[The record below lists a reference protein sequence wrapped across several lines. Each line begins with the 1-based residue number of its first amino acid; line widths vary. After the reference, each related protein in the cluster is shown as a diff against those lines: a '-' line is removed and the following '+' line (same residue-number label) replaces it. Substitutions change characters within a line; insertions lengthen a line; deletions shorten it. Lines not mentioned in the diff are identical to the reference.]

1 MSRKNDFNTIL
12 QEDASNFTT
21 KIDSADAAT
30 TYIGKA
36 LLGTVTSDNKWQIK
50 KISVDENVTTISF
63 ANGDDDFNQI
73 WDNRASLTY
82 S

>member
-1 MSRKNDFNTIL
+1 MRNKDWNIIV
-12 QEDASNFTT
+12 QEDHDNFTT
-21 KIDSADAAT
+21 KIDSADANT

-36 LLGTVTSDNKWQIK
+36 VFGTATTSAKWQIK
-50 KISVDENVTTISF
+50 KISISGNVTTISF

-73 WDNRASLTY
+73 WDNRSSLSY